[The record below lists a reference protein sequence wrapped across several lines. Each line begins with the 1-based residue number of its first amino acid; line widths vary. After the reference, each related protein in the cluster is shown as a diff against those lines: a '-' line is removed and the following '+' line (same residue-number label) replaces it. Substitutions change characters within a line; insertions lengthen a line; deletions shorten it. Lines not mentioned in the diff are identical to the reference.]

1 MTNQPP
7 PSDPKLPRDAD
18 SPVELHE
25 NLVAYLDGELPET
38 AVRDVEQQLA
48 QNPLLRRNVE
58 AYQKAWELLDELPQ
72 IRATEQFTTRTVAS
86 LKIETNPTAG
96 SRTGAISINTG
107 EVRSQQRVSQR
118 STGAGTTP
126 PLAIA
131 AWFLGLA
138 VSAAAGYLITNRMVP
153 RSTDRLLEDFPVIE
167 KFDKFKDVGSLE
179 FLKQYRDLK
188 KGESDRVPL
197 P

>member
-58 AYQKAWELLDELPQ
+58 AYQKAWGTARRTTADQ
-72 IRATEQFTTRTVAS
+72 GDRAIYHPDGRFTQDRNES
-86 LKIETNPTAG
+86 HCRQPDRCNFDQY
-96 SRTGAISINTG
+96 R
-107 EVRSQQRVSQR
+107 RS
-118 STGAGTTP
+118 P
-126 PLAIA
+126 
-131 AWFLGLA
+131 F
-138 VSAAAGYLITNRMVP
+138 AAASIPAQHWCGNDTSSGDRGVVP
-153 RSTDRLLEDFPVIE
+153 GSGRFGSSRLSDHKPNGPTLYRPPAGRFPG
-167 KFDKFKDVGSLE
+167 D
-179 FLKQYRDLK
+179 
-188 KGESDRVPL
+188 
-197 P
+197 